1 MSEHEGPV
9 DLPDVPEVAHDDA
22 SNGRA
27 SGSLAERMQQRA
39 SELETTVSAVFAI
52 PTWEE
57 VLGVELR
64 LVGWE
69 KLRRI
74 ASKHDRVRVDA
85 IKELYVAAD
94 QILEGTVQFYEI
106 NGIQK
111 RRIEDTSWQLLAKL
125 TGKKLPEDLTPR
137 KAMIALMGDTNI
149 AILWADWQ
157 QWMTTRRPEID
168 EEVAQD
174 FGTTQ

>member
-1 MSEHEGPV
+1 MSEHEELEQPQVGA
-9 DLPDVPEVAHDDA
+9 LEDA
-22 SNGRA
+22 DNGRA
-27 SGSLAERMQQRA
+27 PGSLAARMQERA
-39 SELETTVSAVFAI
+39 SELETTVSAIFPI

-57 VLGVELR
+57 VLAVELR

-69 KLRRI
+69 RLRRI

-94 QILEGTVQFYEI
+94 QILEGTTGFFEVNGVQR
-106 NGIQK
+106 
-111 RRIEDTSWQLLAKL
+111 RRIEDASWQSLAKL

-149 AILWADWQ
+149 AIMWADWQ
-157 QWMTTRRPEID
+157 QWMTTRRPEVD

-174 FGTTQ
+174 FGTTQSPQ